1 VKRPSSHLALL
12 HDPEFVRYGQQ
23 FMSHNAGRYSIL
35 LLICVFAWWPMDLVL
50 LDDPKIIWAMAVF
63 RLGMMLVIGTM
74 FAVPAARELLTRHTA
89 MTASVWMAAGMF
101 VAAFAV
107 GHGGSLEDGWAHYFS
122 VGFFAGVAAAVAPLV
137 RIRISVLIGVSGPLG
152 FFLARPEDLS
162 SPAVPALVL
171 FYVVGGTLSVLTG
184 HAVASQLAIHFGQ
197 ERDLKKQREELDRLS
212 QDLEG
217 LVAIQTQEL
226 RALAH
231 ELQEARDEERRW
243 MAAEMHD
250 GLGQQ
255 VASLGYALAFV
266 RRSGLDAS
274 EAREVLGECGQLLG
288 GMNANIAEVLE
299 QLRPEA
305 VERGLEI
312 ALEELVISLAATW
325 PVHPELQVELSG
337 ATLGPDV
344 ALAAYRVVQ
353 EGLSN
358 ALKHAQASRVDV
370 LVTCTDG
377 QLSLA
382 VQDDGVGFDSE
393 DQSWSGFGLSGIQ
406 SRVTKLGGVVQ
417 WERGAQRGT
426 TLKARLPVSPSRA
439 MKAE

>member
-1 VKRPSSHLALL
+1 VKPHLELL
-12 HDPEFVRYGQQ
+12 KDPEFVRYGQR
-23 FMSHNAGRYSIL
+23 FMAHNAGRYSVL
-35 LLICVFAWWPMDLVL
+35 LLICVLAWWPMDLVL
-50 LDDPKIIWAMAVF
+50 FDDPKMIWAMALF
-63 RLGMMLVIGTM
+63 RIGMMLVIGAM
-74 FAVPAARELLTRHTA
+74 FVFPAALELLSTHTA
-89 MTASVWMAAGMF
+89 MTASAWMAAGMF
-101 VAAFAV
+101 VAAFAI

-122 VGFFAGVAAAVAPLV
+122 VGIFAGVAAAVAPLS
-137 RIRISVLIGVSGPLG
+137 RIRLTVVIGLAGPLG

-171 FYVVGGTLSVLTG
+171 FYLVAGVLSVLTG

-197 ERDLKKQREELDRLS
+197 ERELTAQREELDRLS

-217 LVAIQTQEL
+217 LVAEQTQEL
-226 RALAH
+226 RTLAH

-243 MAAEMHD
+243 MGAEMHD

-266 RRSGLDAS
+266 RRSGVDGA
-274 EAREVLGECGQLLG
+274 EAREVLGECRQLLD
-288 GMNANIAEVLE
+288 GMSENIAEVLE

-305 VERGLEI
+305 VERGLES
-312 ALEELVISLAATW
+312 ALEELVASLAATW
-325 PVHPELQVELSG
+325 PLHPELHVR
-337 ATLGPDV
+337 LGGVAIDPDV

-358 ALKHAQASRVDV
+358 ALKHARASRVEV
-370 LVTCTDG
+370 HVTCADG
-377 QLSLA
+377 QLSLE
-382 VQDDGVGFDSE
+382 VRDDGVGFESA

-406 SRVTKLGGVVQ
+406 SRVAKLGGVVQ

-426 TLKARLPVSPSRA
+426 TLEARLPVTPSRA
-439 MKAE
+439 MKVV